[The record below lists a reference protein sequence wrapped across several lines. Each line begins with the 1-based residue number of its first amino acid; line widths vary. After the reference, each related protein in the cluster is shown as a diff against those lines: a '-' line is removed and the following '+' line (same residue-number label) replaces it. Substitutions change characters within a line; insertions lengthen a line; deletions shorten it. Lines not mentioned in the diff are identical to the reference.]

1 MDDKFENTKSLSKLL
16 IYSSENDSLTSLVE
30 CFLSY
35 NKYDITLYHSSKNF
49 RKSENVP
56 YFFSEM
62 SYQTT
67 EERK

>member
-35 NKYDITLYHSSKNF
+35 SK
-49 RKSENVP
+49 
-56 YFFSEM
+56 
-62 SYQTT
+62 
-67 EERK
+67 